1 MQTIVVLRLSAL
13 GDVLHTLPAFRLLRG
28 FFPENRIL
36 WVAERRCLPLLEMVE
51 GVDALLPIDTRALRR
66 GENLRENL
74 RALGA
79 LGGVRPELSLDF
91 QGTWKSAFT
100 GLLLGSKE
108 RLGFARENL
117 REGGASLLYTKRAA
131 PFDDGEHVTRKN
143 LHLLTLLGLEPGPPL
158 YPGIRIPAQVQVS
171 LGQKLGGDSS
181 RRILLNVGGAW
192 KTKRWPSP
200 SWAKTA
206 LGLKERGY
214 DPLLLWG
221 SPVEEAQA
229 WEISRLTEGQVLPT
243 PFLTLQ
249 EVTALLKGS
258 LLTVSAD
265 SFPLHMADALGRL
278 TVGLFG
284 PTPPRRN
291 GPLNPLSATV
301 TSGLECSFCFR
312 RECDTMACMN
322 RITPEN
328 LLLRIEEV
336 LTKGSDS
343 AR

>member
-1 MQTIVVLRLSAL
+1 
-13 GDVLHTLPAFRLLRG
+13 
-28 FFPENRIL
+28 
-36 WVAERRCLPLLEMVE
+36 MVE
-51 GVDALLPIDTRALRR
+51 GIDDLLPIDTRALRR

-74 RALGA
+74 RALRD
-79 LGGVRPELSLDF
+79 LRRVRPDLSLDF
-91 QGTWKSAFT
+91 QGTLKSAFT

-158 YPGIRIPAQVQVS
+158 YPGIRIPAQAQES
-171 LGQKLGGDSS
+171 LGKKAGVTPPEGFCSTSGRGRPRDGLPPLGQ
-181 RRILLNVGGAW
+181 R
-192 KTKRWPSP
+192 PP
-200 SWAKTA
+200 
-206 LGLKERGY
+206 
-214 DPLLLWG
+214 WG
-221 SPVEEAQA
+221 SRSVVTTPSSSGCPGGEAQA
-229 WEISRLTEGQVLPT
+229 WEISRLTGAGSST
-243 PFLTLQ
+243 PFLTLP
-249 EVTALLKGS
+249 EVTALLEGS

-265 SFPLHMADALGRL
+265 SFPPHGRRPREAHGGSLRAD
-278 TVGLFG
+278 
-284 PTPPRRN
+284 PPKRN